1 MLDTK
6 ELKISE
12 LMLFKKFNNSHER
25 GQRHINTFLG
35 NDEELLEKNTSYM
48 KKSTEEQMKGEG
60 RYFDAIIR

>member
-1 MLDTK
+1 
-6 ELKISE
+6 
-12 LMLFKKFNNSHER
+12 MLFKKFNNSHER